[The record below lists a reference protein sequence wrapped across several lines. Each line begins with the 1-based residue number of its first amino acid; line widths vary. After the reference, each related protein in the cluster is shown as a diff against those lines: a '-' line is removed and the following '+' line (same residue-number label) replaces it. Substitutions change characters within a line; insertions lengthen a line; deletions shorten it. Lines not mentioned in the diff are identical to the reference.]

1 MIQKTGRFPCTL
13 PGRGDRAD
21 LSCESNPAHR
31 LPLCAKSHRTGSP
44 SLPVLYPVSGFK
56 HISAQTC
63 LHVILHQLFQNFVT
77 FYLHNQASGALMA
90 GNVGRIS
97 RHDISHNLVDGI
109 VPLLRQRAVHLL
121 KNLAHFQLCIILYC
135 FKKLCIS
142 HITHGYHSRPLTT
155 LIYSNPKYSI
165 RQEKSFLFF

>member
-90 GNVGRIS
+90 GNVGP
-97 RHDISHNLVDGI
+97 D
-109 VPLLRQRAVHLL
+109 P
-121 KNLAHFQLCIILYC
+121 
-135 FKKLCIS
+135 
-142 HITHGYHSRPLTT
+142 PPT
-155 LIYSNPKYSI
+155 LIYPTIWLMGLCPFSVSARHVTPAQEPNPLSFVSSCTVLKTVYFMNHPWLSLRPFNYSH
-165 RQEKSFLFF
+165 LF